1 MANYKISKGMD
12 IKLAGAPEPVIA
24 EAMNAGQV
32 AIYPTEYAGIK
43 PRLKV
48 KEGDLVKR
56 GTPLIFDK
64 RNPAFQVCSPAGG
77 KVVKVDLGKRRLLER
92 IVVEVDSREQA
103 ESFPK
108 FTTEQLAGT
117 DRKAILDI
125 LLQTGLLALV
135 IARPFSRMANAA
147 VTPKSIFVNGMATA
161 PYQPDINVIIPGQEH
176 FFQAGINALSRLTDG
191 KVHVCLSGAK
201 QNAAALTNAK
211 NAVVHYF
218 TGPHPSGNTSVHI
231 SRIDPIKPGQTV
243 WTVKAQDVILIGQLL
258 VNGEYPSTRVVTVSG
273 PGVLNGSAR
282 YYRVRL
288 NGSLAPLFKK
298 TLDSKEVRII
308 GGDIFTGTAIAADSY
323 LRLYDQSITVLP
335 EDRERHFVG
344 WMAPGL
350 NRLSASRT
358 FISKWLGLDKNKTWT
373 LGTNQRGE
381 LRPMVLTGLY
391 DRYMPMDI
399 MVDYLVR
406 AVLARDSDEA
416 IALGL
421 LETDPEDFA
430 LCAFVCPCK
439 VDLCGIIRGG
449 LDQVEK
455 EGI

>member
-1 MANYKISKGMD
+1 MD

-24 EAMNAGQV
+24 EALNADQV
-32 AIYPTEYAGIK
+32 AIYPTEYVGIK

-77 KVVKVDLGKRRLLER
+77 KVIKVDLGKRRLLER
-92 IVVEVDSREQA
+92 IVVEVDAREQA

-108 FTTEQLAGT
+108 FTTDQLAGT

-147 VTPKSIFVNGMATA
+147 VAPKSIFVNGMATA

-191 KVHVCLSGAK
+191 KVHVCLNGAK
-201 QNAAALTNAK
+201 QNAPALTNAK
-211 NAVVHYF
+211 NAVVHTF
-218 TGPHPSGNTSVHI
+218 TGPHPAGNTSVHI

-273 PGVLNGSAR
+273 PGVINGGAR

-298 TLDSKEVRII
+298 TLDNKEVRII
-308 GGDIFTGTAIAADSY
+308 GGNIFAGTAIAADSY
-323 LRLYDQSITVLP
+323 LRFYDQSITVLP

-344 WMAPGL
+344 WMAPGM

-358 FISKWLGLDKNKTWT
+358 FVSKWLGLDKNKTWS

-391 DRYMPMDI
+391 DKYMPMDI

-439 VDLCGIIRGG
+439 VDLCGIIRSG